1 MIGSQTQQ
9 PDRAFL
15 EPCRPLYI
23 HCQQRAIIV
32 KDTYHAAQ
40 GPAMSRYLASASDV
54 LCGSA
59 EYVKRFAKKADA
71 EEPSAKE
78 GSDGTGSDGFLSSS
92 DDEEDLP
99 ASGGGGGMM
108 T

>member
-1 MIGSQTQQ
+1 MIIQDDARTHT
-9 PDRAFL
+9 
-15 EPCRPLYI
+15 PC
-23 HCQQRAIIV
+23 CS
-32 KDTYHAAQ
+32 
-40 GPAMSRYLASASDV
+40 GPAMTRYLASASASDV
-54 LCGSA
+54 LRGSA

>member
-1 MIGSQTQQ
+1 MCVLHQPTAQTI
-9 PDRAFL
+9 AEAMLNHFASGL
-15 EPCRPLYI
+15 LY
-23 HCQQRAIIV
+23 HHMLSG
-32 KDTYHAAQ
+32 Y
-40 GPAMSRYLASASDV
+40 
-54 LCGSA
+54 A
-59 EYVKRFAKKADA
+59 EYVKRFAKKTDA

>member
-1 MIGSQTQQ
+1 MEDVFICTHTHHS
-9 PDRAFL
+9 
-15 EPCRPLYI
+15 
-23 HCQQRAIIV
+23 
-32 KDTYHAAQ
+32 AQ
-40 GPAMSRYLASASDV
+40 GNCYIGSASDV
-54 LCGSA
+54 LHGSA